1 MRACPAPYAPEP
13 SCWGERSRRPSI
25 QRAVNHKVRGLSSLI
40 RHREIGTRCSRG
52 RPDMTPRK
60 DEFRARLRARYAAA
74 DPEHRERRL
83 ARPRE
88 RRRHRYATD
97 PVSGTGTKTLRQEDE
112 RVEPLS
118 GLAAARPFPHPRRAL
133 LKSGA
138 WVEDIFLRVYEGI
151 SEDRILANAA
161 AVTFYTL
168 LALFPGIAALVS
180 IYGLFAD
187 LSSIAAQLD
196 AVSGILTGGAVD
208 VIRDQ
213 LKRAHLARGAR
224 HSAFKHSSMRST
236 LSIKRRRSAVLIRLN
251 AISITFTTKALLS
264 INFMENANYPWN
276 PQFSRGEAR
285 SLLCYRSKRV
295 DAWRSTKASAKD
307 GTCCRGQ
314 RANPKLLND
323 LLEYQGIQ

>member
-1 MRACPAPYAPEP
+1 
-13 SCWGERSRRPSI
+13 
-25 QRAVNHKVRGLSSLI
+25 
-40 RHREIGTRCSRG
+40 
-52 RPDMTPRK
+52 MTPRK

-213 LKRAHLARGAR
+213 TEARSPRKGSATLGIQALFDALNAVYQEKEKR
-224 HSAFKHSSMRST
+224 S
-236 LSIKRRRSAVLIRLN
+236 LIRLN